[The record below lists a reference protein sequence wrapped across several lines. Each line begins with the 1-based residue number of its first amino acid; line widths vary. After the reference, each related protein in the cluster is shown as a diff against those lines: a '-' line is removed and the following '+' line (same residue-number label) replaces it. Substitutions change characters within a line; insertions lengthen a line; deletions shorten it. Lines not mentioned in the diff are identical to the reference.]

1 MSSNMIIGIGGSG
14 GAIASYMNTKI
25 GIQLSQMNNSI
36 AIIDTDPTHYS
47 THPPL
52 FHITGMI
59 FDSNE
64 NFTSFIQTVL
74 QYPFPHE
81 IIITTGFTGQS
92 TRKIIRNTLK
102 FCTDHSIK
110 LTISGIEPFRFEGR
124 KKSKEA
130 QDFIV
135 ELTQSGVDVI
145 PFSNNDLLD
154 PLANQTPIEEALE
167 SNYQKILEQ
176 VILPILSAPKPQ
188 HVDLAVPHLPKS
200 ETKMIVQAPMFRP
213 KKCMIIDSPKGLL
226 FTSAIGIGI
235 LIGFFITYL
244 PF

>member
-81 IIITTGFTGQS
+81 IIITTGFTGRERYSKPISDLPAVEPLDLPLQNIAPINPQFDFDGNQNAA
-92 TRKIIRNTLK
+92 TAAELNQFLPLPLDGDGQQPLDTPQAVIFGNK
-102 FCTDHSIK
+102 FD
-110 LTISGIEPFRFEGR
+110 
-124 KKSKEA
+124 
-130 QDFIV
+130 
-135 ELTQSGVDVI
+135 
-145 PFSNNDLLD
+145 
-154 PLANQTPIEEALE
+154 
-167 SNYQKILEQ
+167 
-176 VILPILSAPKPQ
+176 
-188 HVDLAVPHLPKS
+188 
-200 ETKMIVQAPMFRP
+200 
-213 KKCMIIDSPKGLL
+213 
-226 FTSAIGIGI
+226 SAIFYPVPSGS
-235 LIGFFITYL
+235 
-244 PF
+244 